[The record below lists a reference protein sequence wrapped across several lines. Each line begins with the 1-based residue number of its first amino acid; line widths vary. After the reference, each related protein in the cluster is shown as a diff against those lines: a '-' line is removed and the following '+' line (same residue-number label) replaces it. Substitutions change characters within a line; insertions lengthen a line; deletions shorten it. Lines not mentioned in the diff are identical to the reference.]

1 MVFKVFGE
9 INIDDLLFVFYVI
22 ICFDIFFYVLVMLE
36 LKMLEGL
43 NKIVELKQKGYLVVY
58 VGDIVGIGLFW
69 KFVCNLML
77 WYIGEDIFF
86 IFNKCFGG
94 YILGGKIVFIFFNIV
109 EDFGVLFI
117 ECDVIKMEI
126 GMVIIIYF
134 YKGKIINE
142 VGEIIFIFILK
153 LEIIFE
159 EV

>member
-1 MVFKVFGE
+1 
-9 INIDDLLFVFYVI
+9 
-22 ICFDIFFYVLVMLE
+22 
-36 LKMLEGL
+36 
-43 NKIVELKQKGYLVVY
+43 
-58 VGDIVGIGLFW
+58 
-69 KFVCNLML
+69 ML

-159 EV
+159 EVWAGGWIFLLIGCSFMDKICNVLGLEISFVFICFLLLVDIGKGFILV